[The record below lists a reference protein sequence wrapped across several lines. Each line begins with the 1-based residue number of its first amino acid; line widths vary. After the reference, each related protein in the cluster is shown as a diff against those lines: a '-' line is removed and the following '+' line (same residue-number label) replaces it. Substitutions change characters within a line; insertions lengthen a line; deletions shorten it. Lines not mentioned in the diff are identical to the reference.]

1 MTLQEMTF
9 STQKELFNS
18 TNKAPV
24 IIPRAKH
31 PISRRNIDK
40 EAIYI
45 LYKLKDSGY
54 KSYLV
59 GGSVRDLI
67 IGKNPKDFDVGTD
80 AQPEEIHKL
89 FKHSKIIGKRFQ
101 LVHVFFKG
109 GKYIEVS
116 TFRKSRSSLD
126 ENVEEENGDIFG
138 TPEEDAFRRDLTINA
153 LFYNIDDYSVIDYV
167 KGMDDLHAGIIRII
181 GDPET
186 RILRD
191 PVRMMRA
198 IRHAARANFS
208 IESQSWGAII
218 KHADKIR
225 CCSIPRVRDEFIKD
239 LTSGS
244 ASKWLDLSLKSGI
257 FYNILPFYKD
267 ILCSEA
273 GGAEFIKKL
282 LFACFSQIDKIK
294 WKYALDMP
302 YMLAL
307 LMYPAICSMPEWNEL
322 AREKPKFLY
331 HEVRQLNKDI
341 LLPYDFKKE
350 IIDKATI
357 ILSGYWAINAC
368 VKGNYW
374 PKKVYTKD
382 TFTKSLE
389 IYNLTMKE
397 SGLKTVEGFPRNNP
411 KKNKFYNEKTIN

>member
-9 STQKELFNS
+9 TTQKELFNN
-18 TNKAPV
+18 TKKAPM
-24 IIPRAKH
+24 IIPRAEH

-45 LYKLKDSGY
+45 LYKLKESGY
-54 KSYLV
+54 KAYLV

-67 IGKNPKDFDVGTD
+67 LGKIPKDFDVGTD

-116 TFRKSRSSLD
+116 TFRKSRNSID
-126 ENVEEENGDIFG
+126 ENGEDDNCDIFG

-153 LFYNIDDYSVIDYV
+153 LFYNIEDFSVIDYI
-167 KGMDDLHAGIIRII
+167 KGMDDLNAGIIRII

-198 IRHAARANFS
+198 IRHAARTDFF
-208 IESQSWGAII
+208 IESKTWDAII
-218 KHADKIR
+218 KNTDKIR
-225 CCSIPRVRDEFIKD
+225 TCSIPRVRDELIKD

-244 ASKWLDLSLKSGI
+244 AFKWLDLSLKSGI

-267 ILCSEA
+267 VLCSEHNDP
-273 GGAEFIKKL
+273 EFIKKL
-282 LFACFSQIDKIK
+282 LFACFDHIDKIK

-302 YMLAL
+302 FMLSL
-307 LMYPAICSMPEWNEL
+307 LMYPALYAMPEWVEL

-350 IIDKATI
+350 LIDKATI
-357 ILSGYWAINAC
+357 IQSGYWAINAC

-374 PKKVYTKD
+374 PKRVYTKD
-382 TFTKSLE
+382 TFSKSLE
-389 IYNLTMKE
+389 IYNITMKE
-397 SGLKTVEGFPRNNP
+397 SGLKPVENIP
-411 KKNKFYNEKTIN
+411 KSYKKSGKFFNEKR

>member
-1 MTLQEMTF
+1 MALQKITL
-9 STQKELFNS
+9 SSQKELFDRANR
-18 TNKAPV
+18 APV
-24 IIPRAKH
+24 IILRAEH

-45 LYKLKDSGY
+45 LYKLKESGY
-54 KSYLV
+54 KAYLV

-67 IGKNPKDFDVGTD
+67 IGKTPKDFDVGTD
-80 AQPEEIHKL
+80 AKPEEIQKL
-89 FKHSKIIGKRFQ
+89 FRHSKIIGKRFQ

-116 TFRKSRSSLD
+116 TFRTLRNSID
-126 ENVEEENGDIFG
+126 ENEEDDSFDIFG

-153 LFYNIDDYSVIDYV
+153 LFYNIEDYSVIDYV
-167 KGMDDLHAGIIRII
+167 KGMDDLNAGIIRII

-198 IRHAARANFS
+198 IRHAARADFS
-208 IESQSWGAII
+208 IESKTWDAII
-218 KHADKIR
+218 KHADKIS
-225 CCSIPRVRDEFIKD
+225 CCSIPRVRDELIKD

-267 ILCSEA
+267 ILCKQNNKI
-273 GGAEFIKKL
+273 EFIKKL
-282 LFACFSQIDKIK
+282 LFACFSLIDKIK

-302 YMLAL
+302 FMLAL
-307 LMYPAICSMPEWNEL
+307 LMYPAIYAMPEWNEL

-341 LLPYDFKKE
+341 LVPYDFKKE
-350 IIDKATI
+350 IMDKATI

-374 PKKVYTKD
+374 PKRVYTKD
-382 TFTKSLE
+382 TFIKSLE
-389 IYNLTMKE
+389 IYNLTMIE
-397 SGLKTVEGFPRNNP
+397 TGLKTIDSFPKNHRKN
-411 KKNKFYNEKTIN
+411 NKFFNENRK